1 MDPGSASAA
10 TPTKQ
15 GTHGLHQL
23 GAPLRTPVRSVL
35 ERVSE
40 LTPQQKT
47 PSFLAPFAS
56 PALRRL
62 GEDALRDRLREAYQM
77 LKEKERNL
85 FLAATVGQQLV
96 DANQQL
102 QDDYDRVHG
111 ELAEAQ
117 SRMRDADG
125 HEDRLFST
133 LHGRRKS
140 MLLQQQQQQ
149 EKDAA
154 LADTG
159 VDPAAVDSDSERQ
172 WIKAHL
178 QPLKAQLQLAQE
190 RTDELLAEREDLAA
204 EIYTLR
210 QENTAALR
218 RASEAMA
225 VSDDAQQRIEKL
237 EEDKQQL
244 QQELDDQRTFW
255 AKRWADLQDERKA
268 GAEAETSIQQA
279 AQRQAEDAAAR
290 LRAEKRADD
299 LQLRANAAQA
309 ELELLR
315 TQMQRMEEERVSEW
329 EPMRERWLGCEEA
342 LQELQETHQST
353 CEALAQAEVRLAEL
367 DRSNEVSDPVKLKN
381 ERTSTSLLGE
391 LDYQRHKAVS
401 EQQALAR
408 DHTVLKRAYTRSLN
422 TQSRMKQQVS
432 RLTQL
437 AATGANEARMRRL
450 EAALG
455 EAECQQQALLWASM
469 EHRRPAEIELST
481 LTVGGSDAGG
491 TALVTALR
499 ARMKQT
505 AAERD
510 QLQRELRTAH
520 LLRANEIQR
529 TRNLERDAADTE
541 SRLHRVL
548 GELSA
553 VKLEYESL
561 KRCVKTESKLSKM
574 HVDAEAS
581 PSTLRHGDSRAVNK
595 EAESGSFI
603 QFVGT
608 PPTISVS
615 DETNQQS
622 LAATPDNN
630 LLGSPYELLTTVVE
644 EAAKIE
650 SNRPTS
656 VATTRSP
663 DSLAYSAVE
672 RIVEENSAL
681 MVGPKLKSTPLTME
695 VSSRMLKRIREDSE
709 ATSVIKPKK
718 PQNAFF
724 LFRKD
729 FHKEMQSSGS
739 RLKAK
744 DISELASKRWRTM
757 EETMKSHYQK
767 LADRDMASY
776 QEASETYKDAVK
788 KERKRVKKN
797 AEKAASSSVSVNRM
811 THIEEEEH
819 EDVI

>member
-1 MDPGSASAA
+1 MDPAPDASASAA

-15 GTHGLHQL
+15 GPRGLHQL
-23 GAPLRTPVRSVL
+23 DSSLRTPARSVL
-35 ERVSE
+35 QRVSE

-85 FLAATVGQQLV
+85 FLAATVGQELV

-102 QDDYDRVHG
+102 QDGYDRVHR

-117 SRMRDADG
+117 SRMRDPDG
-125 HEDRLFST
+125 HEDRPFST

-140 MLLQQQQQQ
+140 MLMQQP
-149 EKDAA
+149 EKNTASA
-154 LADTG
+154 GTG
-159 VDPAAVDSDSERQ
+159 VDAAAAAAEDDSERQ
-172 WIKAHL
+172 WIKVHL

-190 RTDELLAEREDLAA
+190 RTDELLAEREDLAT

-210 QENTAALR
+210 QEHAAALR
-218 RASEAMA
+218 RASEAMN
-225 VSDDAQQRIEKL
+225 VSDDAQRRIERL
-237 EEDKQQL
+237 EEDKLQL
-244 QQELDDQRTFW
+244 QQELDSQRAFW
-255 AKRWADLQDERKA
+255 AKRWADLQDERRA
-268 GAEAETSIQQA
+268 GAEAENSIQQA

-299 LQLRANAAQA
+299 LQLCANATQA

-315 TQMQRMEEERVSEW
+315 TQVQRMEEERVGEW

-367 DRSNEVSDPVKLKN
+367 DRSNELSDPVKLKN

-391 LDYQRHKAVS
+391 LDYQRHMAVS
-401 EQQALAR
+401 EQRTLAR

-469 EHRRPAEIELST
+469 EHRRPAEIELAT
-481 LTVGGSDAGG
+481 LTVGGSDTDG

-499 ARMKQT
+499 ARVKQT

-529 TRNLERDAADTE
+529 TRDLERDAADTE

-553 VKLEYESL
+553 VKMEYESL
-561 KRCVKTESKLSKM
+561 KRNVKTESKLSRT
-574 HVDAEAS
+574 HVDAETS
-581 PSTLRHGDSRAVNK
+581 PSALRQGDARGGKQQPERKRTAVAGDDKRKDVLTADGRRDDPMSLDFVINAGAGRVQSPSPTTPSKRRRVHGNDDSAGSTPRRSTKSKAKQQQQQQQQKQKSTQNGKGSSADPESAILSPKGVKQLPEIYEAADRGLKSWLGKLGAAHASATIAEATLENASSALNLTGTSSA
-595 EAESGSFI
+595 SGGI
-603 QFVGT
+603 GGN
-608 PPTISVS
+608 
-615 DETNQQS
+615 DAHA
-622 LAATPDNN
+622 LAAAETSLSHVSAENDGENN
-630 LLGSPYELLTTVVE
+630 S
-644 EAAKIE
+644 
-650 SNRPTS
+650 
-656 VATTRSP
+656 
-663 DSLAYSAVE
+663 DAVPVNE
-672 RIVEENSAL
+672 IHI
-681 MVGPKLKSTPLTME
+681 
-695 VSSRMLKRIREDSE
+695 SSRMSQ
-709 ATSVIKPKK
+709 KP
-718 PQNAFF
+718 
-724 LFRKD
+724 
-729 FHKEMQSSGS
+729 
-739 RLKAK
+739 
-744 DISELASKRWRTM
+744 M
-757 EETMKSHYQK
+757 ECNNQ
-767 LADRDMASY
+767 
-776 QEASETYKDAVK
+776 
-788 KERKRVKKN
+788 
-797 AEKAASSSVSVNRM
+797 
-811 THIEEEEH
+811 
-819 EDVI
+819 